1 MAVNTQGKLEITDV
15 DFDTIKTNLK
25 TYLKGQAQFT
35 DYDFDGSGLSVLLDV
50 LAYNTHYN
58 AFMANM
64 LANEMFLDTAVKRN
78 SVVSHAKAMGYTP
91 VSVRAPS
98 ATVDVTVNDAN
109 SASLTMYAGHV
120 FNASTTGTSFQFVNI
135 ADVTIQAGDTY
146 VFSGLKLYEG
156 TWTTTKFTV
165 NISDADQRFIIPN
178 ENVDISTLLVTVQ
191 TSSSDSTTTTYTKA
205 NNLVDVKSTT
215 TAFFCQETTEGE
227 WQIYFGDDVIGKK
240 LIDGNIVSLS
250 YVVTNQGDA
259 NGASTFTSSGAIGTF
274 TDITVTT
281 TSAAAGGAAAENIG
295 AIQFNAP
302 FSYAAQNR
310 AVTANDYKALV
321 PQLYSNISSI
331 AVWGGEYAD
340 PAVYGKVFISI
351 KTPSGN
357 NLTANT
363 KESIRTL
370 LADYTVASITPEF
383 VDPVTIKIIPVV
395 DFRYNPSVTTKSNT
409 ALVTL
414 VTTAVNSFSDDDLEK
429 FEGLFRYSKFQR
441 TIDDADTSILSNI
454 VIIKISQAF
463 TPTLAAATKYTI
475 AFSNAIEHSG
485 GDISGQ
491 QPVVTSTGFVISG
504 NTNTLYFD
512 DDGAGKIKTYYLTG
526 STKTT
531 VDSEAGTINYNT
543 GEIIITSINITS
555 VVNADGTITFTMKP
569 ASNDLVPVR
578 NQVFQIDSTNLSVS
592 GSVDTIAAGTSNAGT
607 AYSTSSSY

>member
-25 TYLKGQAQFT
+25 TYLKGQTQFT

-109 SASLTMYAGHV
+109 SASLTLYAGHV
-120 FNASTTGTSFQFVNI
+120 FNAATTGTSFQFVNI
-135 ADVTIQAGDTY
+135 ADVTIQAADTY

-178 ENVDISTLLVTVQ
+178 ENVDISTVLVTVQ

-240 LIDGNIVSLS
+240 LIDGNIISIS

-259 NGASTFTSSGAIGTF
+259 NGASSFTSSGAIGTF

-281 TSAAAGGAAAENIG
+281 TSAASGGAAAENIG

-331 AVWGGEYAD
+331 AVWGGEYAN
-340 PAVYGKVFISI
+340 PAVYGKVFVSI
-351 KTPSGN
+351 KTPAGT
-357 NLTANT
+357 NLTTNT
-363 KESIRTL
+363 KESIKTL

-383 VDPVTIKIIPVV
+383 VDPITIKIIPTVS
-395 DFRYNPSVTTKSNT
+395 FKYNPSVTTKTNT
-409 ALVTL
+409 ALITL
-414 VTTAVNSFSDDDLEK
+414 VTAAINSFSDDNLEK
-429 FEGLFRYSKFQR
+429 FEGLFRYSNFGR
-441 TIDDADTSILSNI
+441 MIDDVDESILSNI
-454 VIIKISQAF
+454 TTIKISQAL
-463 TPTLAAATKYTI
+463 TPTLASATKYTLT
-475 AFSNAIEHSG
+475 FSNAILDPDAGAKNVS
-485 GDISGQ
+485 
-491 QPVVTSTGFVISG
+491 STGFTITG
-504 NTNTLYFD
+504 NSNGEHFLD
-512 DDGAGKIKTYYLTG
+512 DDGAGLIRTYYLVGT
-526 STKTT
+526 TKTYE
-531 VDSEAGTINYNT
+531 SASIGTINYST
-543 GEIIITSINITS
+543 GEIILSSLNVATVSNS
-555 VVNADGTITFTMKP
+555 DDTITVTVIP
-569 ASNDLVPVR
+569 DSNDIVPVR
-578 NQVFQIDSTNLSVS
+578 NQILEIDSTNITVT
-592 GSVDTIAAGTSNAGT
+592 GTADTIASGASNAGT
-607 AYSTSSSY
+607 SYTTVTSYS